1 MSDVSSAI
9 GSIGGGLI
17 KGIADDV
24 LGISDT
30 INSAYNIEA
39 SKQADIT
46 NYIRFLENRNY
57 ETNLAN
63 TAYQRA
69 RKDMEAAGINPA
81 LLATASAA
89 SSPSSTPSYYNPAP
103 STANGVAGIIGSAVS
118 LGEKRFKPV
127 RIIGKVNPSINA
139 YSLSLSNI

>member
-1 MSDVSSAI
+1 MADASAI

-24 LGISDT
+24 IGVSDT

-39 SKQADIT
+39 AKHADT
-46 NYIRFLENRNY
+46 LNYVRFLENRNY
-57 ETNLAN
+57 ESNMAN

-81 LLATASAA
+81 LLATASSA
-89 SSPSSTPSYYNPAP
+89 SSPSSTPSYYQPAP
-103 STANGVAGIIGSAVS
+103 STANGIAGIIGSAVQ
-118 LGEKRFKPV
+118 LGQKSYKPMNV
-127 RIIGKVNPSINA
+127 IGKFNSGNSA
-139 YSLSLSNI
+139 YTFSVRKS